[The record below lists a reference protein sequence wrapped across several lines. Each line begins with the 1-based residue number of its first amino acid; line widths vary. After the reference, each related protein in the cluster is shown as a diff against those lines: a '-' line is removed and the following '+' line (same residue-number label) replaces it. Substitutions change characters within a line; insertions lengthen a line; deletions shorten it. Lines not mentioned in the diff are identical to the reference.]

1 MKKAIFVLLGIV
13 LVSVAGYS
21 ALSNMWTS
29 AVIKMHAAPAS
40 SVTLALFEDC
50 NKLVPATAH
59 DWDGI
64 SQNQHYEWSIFVYN
78 TGSMGLY
85 ITYLPTDVWFDTN
98 QTHFVI
104 TVNAVMFGL
113 PCQLSTVNASLP
125 EKNPA
130 IPSQGYWLPATKM
143 IKLDI
148 DLYVDSTVSG
158 GVYDWDFTVYG
169 ATG

>member
-1 MKKAIFVLLGIV
+1 MRKAIFVLIGIA
-13 LVSVAGYS
+13 LVSIVGFS

-29 AVIKMHAAPAS
+29 AVIRMHAAPAT

-50 NKLVPATAH
+50 GKLIPATAH
-59 DWDGI
+59 DWDGVT
-64 SQNQHYEWSIFVYN
+64 QGQHYEWSIFVFN

-85 ITYLPTDVWFDTN
+85 ITYLPTDIWFDTN
-98 QTHFVI
+98 QTHFLI
-104 TVNAVMFGL
+104 TVNVVKFGL
-113 PCQLSTVNASLP
+113 PCQLADVSAALP

-130 IPSQGYWLPATKM
+130 TPALGYWLPATKM

-148 DLYVDSTVSG
+148 DFFVDSTVSG